1 MIQFNRAKG
10 ESPKSH
16 TDHKR
21 EIKYITRIK
30 YYLKQTMGYFS
41 SLYKSWVWFKLIL
54 TSFLK
59 DVSNCYFLYL
69 LFLLKG
75 VIITSNTFESSTF
88 PGTQCLAGS
97 GTLEYLLNKS
107 YIAKLQ
113 KKKNS
118 SSVPGTMGNLRPNNR
133 LMLVLSET
141 VFYRVCIEL
150 GTVLWENLKV
160 SLKVFQQNGLRHFSL

>member
-113 KKKNS
+113 KKKTLLQYLAPWETLDLTIS
-118 SSVPGTMGNLRPNNR
+118 WCWFSVKPFFTEFALNL
-133 LMLVLSET
+133 
-141 VFYRVCIEL
+141 EL
-150 GTVLWENLKV
+150 YFEKTWKCL
-160 SLKVFQQNGLRHFSL
+160 